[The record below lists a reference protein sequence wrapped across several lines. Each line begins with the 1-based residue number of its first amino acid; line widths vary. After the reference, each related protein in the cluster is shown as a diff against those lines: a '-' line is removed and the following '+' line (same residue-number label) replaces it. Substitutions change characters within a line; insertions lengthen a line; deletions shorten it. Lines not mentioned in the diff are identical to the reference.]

1 MSSEAAASASVPV
14 AGLLG
19 EDVIVRTSDDRRL
32 RTMQRGAGPD
42 LVVLEAGLGASG
54 YFWGPVHA
62 LLAEH
67 VRVIAY
73 DRAGYGGSDP
83 DTAPRNLSRLAAD
96 LDAVISASPHQRLVL
111 VGHSWGGPVVRT
123 LAARRLLAGRPLDGL
138 VLVDPSD
145 EHAALYFSRMFRAQA
160 AIQSVLLEPLAR
172 IGLLGWALRAMN
184 SDLEE
189 PLRSATAAASSTRS
203 AARAAR
209 AENAHV
215 VAGLQH
221 LRDEPFNLGDLPV
234 PVISGRRAGSLERA
248 SRDALS
254 RAHCTTAHGLKGG
267 RYIEARRSGHMVPLS
282 EPELVAREVLSLLQ

>member
-83 DTAPRNLSRLAAD
+83 DTAPRDLSRLAAD

-160 AIQSVLLEPLAR
+160 AIQSVLLEAPR
-172 IGLLGWALRAMN
+172 
-184 SDLEE
+184 
-189 PLRSATAAASSTRS
+189 PYRSARLGAQSDELGSGGSPPKCDGGRILDTERGTRRPCGERPRRGRVAAS
-203 AARAAR
+203 AR
-209 AENAHV
+209 
-215 VAGLQH
+215 
-221 LRDEPFNLGDLPV
+221 
-234 PVISGRRAGSLERA
+234 
-248 SRDALS
+248 
-254 RAHCTTAHGLKGG
+254 
-267 RYIEARRSGHMVPLS
+267 
-282 EPELVAREVLSLLQ
+282 